1 MGFWGQ
7 KQSKS
12 NGSNG
17 YNGYIL
23 MQQVRNTLQ
32 VVALGVLLMVHSL
45 VQAGD
50 LDGYR
55 SSFLLGPPQEEKL
68 GSTLLYL
75 SNNWSDAE
83 REAVRLRLLINGDTH
98 IDLYV
103 RASSSTAYSH
113 GSTVKAGGSYL
124 SYLTELK
131 NAGLSPVL
139 WLTPE
144 SKHRVDHQGTMDA
157 QKAFMNS
164 VVADYDGVT
173 SAYVV
178 CLECDD
184 YWSAAQVNDLVTNL
198 KSSTSKPIGVH
209 LTPGVGGI
217 TGNTTYYDQADYI
230 FLQIGGH
237 TSGDFIADTDTA
249 VAMLKEAL
257 ALGKAVIV
265 SEYAMYSESDAAKAL
280 GDILCAQGALGTG
293 NGRNVNFCGQGL
305 AEAASS
311 DSDSDSEAVS
321 DALTSAGNGVLV
333 IGALLYAAR
342 LTNAAAS
349 FQLTDTS
356 TYIGMDWK
364 QHDRFN
370 IGISY
375 AERFGKD
382 GAADLASASL
392 SFDYLPKQDHTL
404 RFSYISDL
412 ENPDRFKAS
421 VSYKILF

>member
-1 MGFWGQ
+1 MFKNNQ
-7 KQSKS
+7 RRTDITDS
-12 NGSNG
+12 
-17 YNGYIL
+17 L
-23 MQQVRNTLQ
+23 MRQVRNTLQ

-55 SSFLLGPPQEEKL
+55 SSFLLGPLEEKL
-68 GSTLLYL
+68 GTTLLYL

-83 REAVRLRLLINGDTH
+83 REAVRLRLLMNGDTH

-103 RASSSTAYSH
+103 RASSSSAYSH
-113 GSTVKAGGSYL
+113 GSTVTAGGSYL

-144 SKHRVDHQGTMDA
+144 SKHPVDHQGTMDA

-173 SAYVV
+173 AAYVV
-178 CLECDD
+178 CLECDE
-184 YWSAAQVNDLVTNL
+184 YWSAVQVNDLVTNL

-230 FLQIGGH
+230 FLQIGDH

-249 VAMLKEAL
+249 VAMLKKAL

-265 SEYAMYSESDAAKAL
+265 SEYALYSESSAAKAL

-305 AEAASS
+305 AESS
-311 DSDSDSEAVS
+311 DSDSDSDEVS
-321 DALTSAGNGVLV
+321 DAVSAAGTGVLV

-382 GAADLASASL
+382 GAADLASTSL
-392 SFDYLPKQDHTL
+392 KFDYLPKQDHTL

-412 ENPDRFKAS
+412 EHPDRFKAS
-421 VSYKILF
+421 LSYKILF

>member
-1 MGFWGQ
+1 M
-7 KQSKS
+7 
-12 NGSNG
+12 
-17 YNGYIL
+17 L
-23 MQQVRNTLQ
+23 MQKLRNTLQ
-32 VVALGVLLMVHSL
+32 VAALALLLTVHGL

-55 SSFLLGPPQEEKL
+55 SSFLLGPIWGVDEKL
-68 GSTLLYL
+68 GTTLVYL

-83 REAVRLRLLINGDTH
+83 REAVRLRLLMNGDTH
-98 IDLYV
+98 IDLYI
-103 RASSSTAYSH
+103 RASSPGPFSH
-113 GSTVKAGGSYL
+113 GSTVTAGGSYL

-131 NAGLSPVL
+131 NAGLAPVL

-144 SKHRVDHQGTMDA
+144 SNHAVDHQGTMEA
-157 QKAFMNS
+157 QKAFMSS

-178 CLECDD
+178 CLECDE
-184 YWSAAQVNDLVTNL
+184 YWSAAQVNELAANL

-209 LTPGVGGI
+209 LTPGVGGVS
-217 TGNTTYYDQADYI
+217 GNTTYYEQADYI
-230 FLQIGGH
+230 FLQIGDH

-249 VAMLKEAL
+249 VAMLKKAL

-265 SEYAMYSESDAAKAL
+265 SEYALYSESSAAKAL

-293 NGRNVNFCGQGL
+293 NGRTVNFCGQGL
-305 AEAASS
+305 AGDTSS
-311 DSDSDSEAVS
+311 DSDSDSDAVS
-321 DALTSAGNGVLV
+321 DALSAAGSGVLV
-333 IGALLYAAR
+333 IGAVLYAAR

-382 GAADLASASL
+382 KVADLASASVR
-392 SFDYLPKQDHTL
+392 FDYLPKPDHTL
-404 RFSYISDL
+404 HFSYISDL
-412 ENPDRFKAS
+412 ENPDRFKAK
-421 VSYKILF
+421 VSYQILF

>member
-1 MGFWGQ
+1 M
-7 KQSKS
+7 
-12 NGSNG
+12 
-17 YNGYIL
+17 L
-23 MQQVRNTLQ
+23 RVMAATL
-32 VVALGVLLMVHSL
+32 SL
-45 VQAGD
+45 IVYGLAQAGD

-55 SSFLLGPPQEEKL
+55 SSFLLGPPKEEKL

-113 GSTVKAGGSYL
+113 GSTVTAGGSYL

-144 SKHRVDHQGTMDA
+144 SRHRVDHQGTMDA

-209 LTPGVGGI
+209 LTPGVGGF

-265 SEYAMYSESDAAKAL
+265 SEYAMYSESSAAKAL

-321 DALTSAGNGVLV
+321 DALTTAGNGVLV

-382 GAADLASASL
+382 GAADLASASV
-392 SFDYLPKQDHTL
+392 SFDYLPKKDHTL
-404 RFSYISDL
+404 RFSYISAL
-412 ENPDRFKAS
+412 ENPDRSKAS
-421 VSYKILF
+421 LSYKILF

>member
-1 MGFWGQ
+1 
-7 KQSKS
+7 
-12 NGSNG
+12 
-17 YNGYIL
+17 
-23 MQQVRNTLQ
+23 MQQLRNTLQ
-32 VVALGVLLMVHSL
+32 VAALGLLLTVHGL

-55 SSFLLGPPQEEKL
+55 SSFLLGPIWGVDEKL
-68 GSTLLYL
+68 GTTLVYL
-75 SNNWSDAE
+75 SNTWSDAE
-83 REAVRLRLLINGDTH
+83 REAVRLRLLMNGDTH
-98 IDLYV
+98 IDLYI
-103 RASSSTAYSH
+103 RASSPSPVSH
-113 GSTVKAGGSYL
+113 GSTVTAGGSYL

-131 NAGLSPVL
+131 NAGLAPVL

-144 SKHRVDHQGTMDA
+144 SSYAVDHQGTMDA
-157 QKAFMNS
+157 QKAFMSS

-178 CLECDD
+178 CLECDE
-184 YWSAAQVNDLVTNL
+184 YWSAAQVTELAANL

-217 TGNTTYYDQADYI
+217 SGNTTYYDQADYI
-230 FLQIGGH
+230 FLQIGDH
-237 TSGDFIADTDTA
+237 TSGDFVADTDTA
-249 VAMLKEAL
+249 VAMLKKAL

-265 SEYAMYSESDAAKAL
+265 SEYALYSESSAAKAL

-293 NGRNVNFCGQGL
+293 NGRTVNFCGQGL
-305 AEAASS
+305 AEASSS
-311 DSDSDSEAVS
+311 DSDSDSDAVS
-321 DALTSAGNGVLV
+321 DALSAAGSGVLV
-333 IGALLYAAR
+333 IGAVLYAAR

-370 IGISY
+370 FGISY

-382 GAADLASASL
+382 QAPDLVSASVR
-392 SFDYLPKQDHTL
+392 FDYLPKLDHTL
-404 RFSYISDL
+404 RFSYLSDL
-412 ENPDRFKAS
+412 ENPDRFKAK
-421 VSYKILF
+421 VSYQILF